1 MACDYCVGA
10 YASNTDSHKLLLY
23 RKRRSRSVIS
33 FSGTPVALINTRV
46 LQPLTIYKLNF
57 LNKHVT
63 FIRDQRH
70 DRKTAVL
77 HQDHRRWT
85 HKVFMWEDRL
95 YATIVEVEIGMFE
108 RKDFVFFW
116 LQLRLS

>member
-1 MACDYCVGA
+1 MY
-10 YASNTDSHKLLLY
+10 H
-23 RKRRSRSVIS
+23 KRRSRSVIIS

-70 DRKTAVL
+70 DHKTAVL
-77 HQDHRRWT
+77 HQDHMRWS
-85 HKVFMWEDRL
+85 HKVFMWEDL
-95 YATIVEVEIGMFE
+95 YTTIVEVEMVVPIE
-108 RKDFVFFW
+108 RKTEEI
-116 LQLRLS
+116 Q